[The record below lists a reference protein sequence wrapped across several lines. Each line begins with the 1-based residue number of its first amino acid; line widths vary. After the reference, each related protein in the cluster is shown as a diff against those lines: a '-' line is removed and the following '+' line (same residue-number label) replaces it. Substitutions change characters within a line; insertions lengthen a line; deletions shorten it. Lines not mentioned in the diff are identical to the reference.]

1 MMADFSF
8 RVNLHSIG
16 VLDGR
21 YMVPLTGLILLWI
34 CIIEKI
40 FIFLCKVY
48 IPNKSDITEL

>member
-34 CIIEKI
+34 CRIEKI